1 MQSRREREV
10 DHLFRRAGFGASEEE
25 VAQYARLGF
34 SSFPAAVARLINY
47 SEIPDDVDSH
57 IQTVGYVGVTARADG
72 GRFSPATNILDARQ
86 RWLFRM
92 VHSQRPLQEKMAL
105 FWHNHFAT
113 AYAKV
118 QNDIGD
124 TAFATRMFSAK
135 PGEDGSGMRGQVEL
149 FREYAL
155 GNFRDLV
162 IEVAKD
168 PAMLVWLDGR
178 TNFRNRPQENFAREL
193 MELFTMGVG
202 RFEETDVYAGARV
215 FTGWNLNFVGRG
227 TPQARYEFFY
237 NPAQHDTTAK
247 DFTFAIYPDGA
258 RVIPARSA
266 GEGMQDGIDLI
277 NAVVRHPATGPRL
290 ARKLYGFFINEVD
303 PPDQGLL
310 DVLSRTYYSRNF
322 AIEPMVQLLLLSPQF
337 REASNY
343 YKRYSWPVE
352 FVVRSLKEVGF
363 LGFSLNSALNPL
375 VSMGQQLF
383 EPPDV
388 NGWELGPGWFSSGGM
403 LARMNFAATLA
414 TNQRNNLRDQSTGKV
429 DSPESLLSFMLDR
442 LTPPEYASSAYTALL
457 DYTRAGGAWTGSP
470 TQLATK
476 AAGLAHLIAGSGDY
490 QLV

>member
-1 MQSRREREV
+1 MQSRRELEV

-25 VAQYARLGF
+25 VARYARLGF

-47 SEIPDDVDSH
+47 SDVPDDVDSH
-57 IQTVGYVGVTARADG
+57 IQTVGYVGVTSRGDG

-92 VHSQRPLQEKMAL
+92 VHSERPLQEKMAL

-113 AYAKV
+113 AYSKV

-124 TAFATRMFSAK
+124 GAFATRMFSAK
-135 PGEDGSGMRGQVEL
+135 PDEDSSGMRGQLEL
-149 FREYAL
+149 FRDHAL

-178 TNFRNRPQENFAREL
+178 TNFRARPQENFAREL

-215 FTGWNLNFVGRG
+215 FTGWNLNFTGRG
-227 TPQARYEFFY
+227 SARARYEFFY

-247 DFTFAIYPDGA
+247 EFTFPIYPDGA

-310 DVLSRTYYSRNF
+310 DALSRTYYARNF

-337 REASNY
+337 RDPSNY

-363 LGFSLNSALNPL
+363 RGFSLNSALNPL
-375 VSMGQQLF
+375 ISMGQQLF

-388 NGWELGPGWFSSGGM
+388 NGWELGPGWFSSGAM

-414 TNQRNNLRDQSTGKV
+414 TNQRNNLRDQSAGKV

-442 LTPPEYASSAYTALL
+442 LTPPEYASTAYAALL